1 MIEIGDIVEEK
12 DSGVLGVVTDITD
25 GHYTAEREIWVRWDD
40 TKEIAWIVECEVSLY
55 SKG

>member
-1 MIEIGDIVEEK
+1 MIEIGDTVEEK

-25 GHYTAEREIWVRWDD
+25 MNYSDEREIWVRWED
-40 TKEIAWIVECEVSLY
+40 TKVIEWVVESEVSLY